1 MDLCVFQNNLINV
14 MKPILRKERK
24 GGARGERERG
34 ERGRRRRRRRKKDVL
49 SSYLR
54 CCSPFR
60 ICLQSLSS
68 FSLVAAILLRVCAA

>member
-34 ERGRRRRRRRKKDVL
+34 EGEEKKEEEKKRCPFLIFEVL
-49 SSYLR
+49 
-54 CCSPFR
+54 
-60 ICLQSLSS
+60 LS
-68 FSLVAAILLRVCAA
+68 FQDLFTVIVQF